1 MVLGPTNMDHVIFKL
16 ILYHSL
22 LQIKVN
28 TENGRAENGESDR
41 LVHFQEPKEQ
51 DADATAP
58 EQENQVNEKGDEV
71 KA

>member
-1 MVLGPTNMDHVIFKL
+1 M
-16 ILYHSL
+16 SL

-51 DADATAP
+51 EGDATEP
-58 EQENQVNEKGDEV
+58 EQGDQVNEKGDEV